1 MPEVIENVAAM
12 REWSRKARREDKSI
26 GFVPTMGALHE
37 GHAAL
42 LKTARRENARL
53 VASIFVNPL
62 QFDRK
67 DDLARYPRTW
77 EADMRICERS
87 GVDAVF
93 APDEADLYPLE
104 QLTFVDPSSLST
116 HLCGAHR
123 PGHFRGVATV
133 VLKLFH
139 IVQPDRAY
147 FGRKDAQQ
155 LAIIQR
161 MVADFNLPLT
171 VVPVETV
178 RESDGLALSSRNK
191 HLSPAE
197 RLAAPLLSRALR
209 QAVELIDAGERSP
222 SIVKARVLPLF
233 ARSPLALVE
242 YFEIVNPQTMSP
254 VSIINGSVLIATAV
268 WFGST
273 RLIDNIFWPVA
284 LGDNATHV
292 CQTL

>member
-1 MPEVIENVAAM
+1 MTEIIQSVAAM

-42 LKTARRENARL
+42 LKTARRENPRL

-67 DDLARYPRTW
+67 DDLTRYPRTW
-77 EADMRICERS
+77 ESDMRMCERF

-93 APDEADLYPLE
+93 APDEAGLYPSE
-104 QLTFVDPSSLST
+104 QLTFVESPVLSA

-123 PGHFRGVATV
+123 LGHFQGVATV
-133 VLKLFH
+133 VLKLFN

-161 MVADFNLPLT
+161 MVTDLNVPIT

-191 HLSPAE
+191 HLSPEE

-209 QAVELIDAGERSP
+209 QAVELIDAGEHFSHAIKQ
-222 SIVKARVLPLF
+222 SVLPLF
-233 ARSPLALVE
+233 SRSSLTRVE
-242 YFEIVNPQTMSP
+242 YFEIVDPETMSP
-254 VSIINGSVLIATAV
+254 VSKIDGPVLIAGAM
-268 WFGST
+268 WLGST
-273 RLIDNIFWPVA
+273 RLIDNILWSDTNEEIGNRRK
-284 LGDNATHV
+284 L
-292 CQTL
+292 